1 MRNLFAVIAILLTSI
16 LFTASFTIGG
26 SIITSMQES
35 LMRQVGGDFHGGF
48 KYLSQQQYDT
58 LKKHDSIDV
67 ISYSVILAIAENEEL
82 EKRATEIRFTND
94 EVNAKGLFSLPTTGR
109 LPVNDDELATD
120 TLVLEKLGIPA
131 ILGQEVTLLY
141 TINGQNRLETFRLVG
156 FWEGDFLMSASQVW
170 LSRNYVENELEKY
183 ASEED
188 EIIGSISADVK
199 FSNTRNIEEKMIKV
213 VLDSGF
219 ALDEIAFGVNWAYSM
234 STEGTWGSFIA
245 ICLFICMFIFCGY
258 LMISNVFY
266 ISVAKD
272 VKYFGL
278 LKTIGTTS
286 KQIKRLIRLQVLLL
300 SLVGIPIGLII
311 GKIVGVMLVPTV
323 LSLINVNVM
332 DDTVNPII
340 YVLSALFTL
349 LTIFISISKPSRI
362 AEKVSPIE
370 ALRRS
375 DTDQTSKKS
384 NSKRV
389 KRDKKEI
396 MSIRLTKMAVKN
408 VLRNKKKM
416 ILVTLSLSLGL
427 ILLNLTYSFSNSF
440 DMDAFVSEMISSDF
454 VVGDVSNFN
463 VHLDYENQETLNE
476 DFYVELNQ

>member
-1 MRNLFAVIAILLTSI
+1 
-16 LFTASFTIGG
+16 
-26 SIITSMQES
+26 
-35 LMRQVGGDFHGGF
+35 
-48 KYLSQQQYDT
+48 
-58 LKKHDSIDV
+58 
-67 ISYSVILAIAENEEL
+67 
-82 EKRATEIRFTND
+82 
-94 EVNAKGLFSLPTTGR
+94 
-109 LPVNDDELATD
+109 
-120 TLVLEKLGIPA
+120 
-131 ILGQEVTLLY
+131 
-141 TINGQNRLETFRLVG
+141 
-156 FWEGDFLMSASQVW
+156 
-170 LSRNYVENELEKY
+170 
-183 ASEED
+183 
-188 EIIGSISADVK
+188 
-199 FSNTRNIEEKMIKV
+199 
-213 VLDSGF
+213 
-219 ALDEIAFGVNWAYSM
+219 
-234 STEGTWGSFIA
+234 
-245 ICLFICMFIFCGY
+245 
-258 LMISNVFY
+258 
-266 ISVAKD
+266 
-272 VKYFGL
+272 
-278 LKTIGTTS
+278 
-286 KQIKRLIRLQVLLL
+286 
-300 SLVGIPIGLII
+300 
-311 GKIVGVMLVPTV
+311 MLVPTV